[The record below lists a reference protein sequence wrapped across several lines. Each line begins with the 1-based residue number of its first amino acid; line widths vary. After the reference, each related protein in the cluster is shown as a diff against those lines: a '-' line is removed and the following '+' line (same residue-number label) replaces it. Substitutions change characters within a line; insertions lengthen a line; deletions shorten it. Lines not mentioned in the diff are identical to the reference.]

1 MNECETWNIIIIIII
16 IYYLNETYL
25 IINVNELHGLK

>member
-1 MNECETWNIIIIIII
+1 MNECETWNIIII

>member
-1 MNECETWNIIIIIII
+1 MNECETWNIIIIIIF
-16 IYYLNETYL
+16 YYLNETYL